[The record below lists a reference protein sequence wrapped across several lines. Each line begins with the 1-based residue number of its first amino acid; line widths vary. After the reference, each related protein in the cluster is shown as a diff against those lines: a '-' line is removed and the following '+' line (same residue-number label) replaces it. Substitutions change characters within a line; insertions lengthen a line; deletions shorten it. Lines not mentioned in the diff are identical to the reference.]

1 MSWLKFQITSVNAAS
16 CIDRY
21 TILSNESLDVHNIS
35 KTVFSGANACQKEKR
50 GKRAKKRKKTK
61 KNPDRGLELVEV
73 SGHTYQID
81 CPNAIVLS
89 HWKRRKRSIAC
100 LSDRGHIL
108 LFNKKVKVEL
118 PDLRHLVHRDQCS
131 LERVIESQMR
141 SISNAQMACSL
152 ITFFKVCMP

>member
-1 MSWLKFQITSVNAAS
+1 M
-16 CIDRY
+16 
-21 TILSNESLDVHNIS
+21 LSERE
-35 KTVFSGANACQKEKR
+35 EK
-50 GKRAKKRKKTK
+50 GKRAKKRQKTK
-61 KNPDRGLELVEV
+61 RKLDRGLELVEV

-89 HWKRRKRSIAC
+89 HWKRRKCSIAC

-118 PDLRHLVHRDQCS
+118 PDLRHLVHRDQCT
-131 LERVIESQMR
+131 LKRVIESHVR

>member
-1 MSWLKFQITSVNAAS
+1 MLVRKKSEGNLKRS
-16 CIDRY
+16 
-21 TILSNESLDVHNIS
+21 
-35 KTVFSGANACQKEKR
+35 
-50 GKRAKKRKKTK
+50 GKRRKKT
-61 KNPDRGLELVEV
+61 DRGLELVGV

-81 CPNAIVLS
+81 SPNAIVLS
-89 HWKRRKRSIAC
+89 HWKRRKRSIAG

-118 PDLRHLVHRDQCS
+118 PDLRHLVHRDQCA
-131 LERVIESQMR
+131 LERVIESHMR

>member
-1 MSWLKFQITSVNAAS
+1 MF
-16 CIDRY
+16 
-21 TILSNESLDVHNIS
+21 
-35 KTVFSGANACQKEKR
+35 FSGEMTSHACQQETSEETCEEAAR
-50 GKRAKKRKKTK
+50 DKKKKT
-61 KNPDRGLELVEV
+61 DRGLELVGV

-81 CPNAIVLS
+81 SPNAIVLS
-89 HWKRRKRSIAC
+89 HWKRRKRSIAG

-118 PDLRHLVHRDQCS
+118 PDLRHLVHRDQCA

>member
-1 MSWLKFQITSVNAAS
+1 MLVRKKREGNLKRS
-16 CIDRY
+16 
-21 TILSNESLDVHNIS
+21 
-35 KTVFSGANACQKEKR
+35 
-50 GKRAKKRKKTK
+50 GKRRKKT
-61 KNPDRGLELVEV
+61 DRGLELVEV
-73 SGHTYQID
+73 SRHTYQID

-89 HWKRRKRSIAC
+89 HWKRRKRSIAG

-131 LERVIESQMR
+131 LERVVESQMR